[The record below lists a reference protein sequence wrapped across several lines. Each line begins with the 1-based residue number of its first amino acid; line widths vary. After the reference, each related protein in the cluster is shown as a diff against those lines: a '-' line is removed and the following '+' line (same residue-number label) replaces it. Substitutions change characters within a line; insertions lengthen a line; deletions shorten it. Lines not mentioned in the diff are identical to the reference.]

1 MCCVHFLDQ
10 IQRVG
15 NLNCGFE
22 IIENSISPIT
32 RFQNY
37 DVGLFRFLNLYYL
50 SQFHF
55 SKKKTTHYIMY
66 VAHIYLGS
74 ALEIVVYEVV
84 SENRKC
90 FFLHICKL
98 LSLLSKWWIYVK
110 YRKKVYFF
118 PPLIPTHF
126 YNFFFFEM
134 HFICAAVNYKINMIN
149 LSLF

>member
-55 SKKKTTHYIMY
+55 SKKITTHYIMY

-110 YRKKVYFF
+110 YRKKSTFF
-118 PPLIPTHF
+118 LLSSQHIFTT
-126 YNFFFFEM
+126 FFFEM